1 MLHAMLI
8 GWLPFNKNEKEELE
22 KQIINE
28 ELDYKNLKKLRN
40 NSIKN

>member
-1 MLHAMLI
+1 MLI